1 MCKFVYYSYSFI
13 FRFFKEVLMKGNKA
27 NRIFSFIVLLL
38 LPINLLLSQSEEA
51 IKILEQNNP
60 GVISLSIIGE
70 NKEIVKEGLVKEMT
84 HQIAG
89 KDVLLVLNMKGC
101 AHLPKEAR
109 LKKDGVKPYICPI
122 TNMILDQL
130 IEKLGYETSYLS
142 EIEIDEKTGECRTRS
157 AIYEDETKI
166 GVVCDWNEELPPSL

>member
-1 MCKFVYYSYSFI
+1 MDKMEYCNELMVRLEELLFHELSGCAAWKVEMVGVDFVQNKNI
-13 FRFFKEVLMKGNKA
+13 QGNTPDELIGNTIKEM
-27 NRIFSFIVLLL
+27 
-38 LPINLLLSQSEEA
+38 
-51 IKILEQNNP
+51 
-60 GVISLSIIGE
+60 
-70 NKEIVKEGLVKEMT
+70 VKEGLVEEMS
-84 HQIAG
+84 HYIAG
-89 KDVLLVLNMKGC
+89 KGVLMVLNMKGC